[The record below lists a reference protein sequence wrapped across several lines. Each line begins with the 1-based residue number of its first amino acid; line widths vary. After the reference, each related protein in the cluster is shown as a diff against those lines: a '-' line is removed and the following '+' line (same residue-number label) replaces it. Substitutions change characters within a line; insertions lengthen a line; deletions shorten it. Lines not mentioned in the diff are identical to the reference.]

1 MQAAEREQVHLQ
13 SSGDQWLTAVT
24 AESDLID
31 QAGVQGPLQQGPA
44 LSTLSP
50 REMLRSVDPVDGQ
63 IVDPLHLQ
71 PSRIPCSWR
80 FPCWSDTPGSNLLV
94 ITQSPVGRC
103 GLFCRAW
110 PRKRSRGAA
119 GRRCFQVVDARLDG
133 GLQNLRHLIDRSKGT
148 HGAEAEQADGAASS
162 EGPSHSALPPASDD
176 SVSAS
181 RPLRWRTSAAG
192 LSSSTKRLKSP

>member
-1 MQAAEREQVHLQ
+1 MQAAEGEQVHLQ

-24 AESDLID
+24 VESDLID

-71 PSRIPCSWR
+71 PLENSLQLA
-80 FPCWSDTPGSNLLV
+80 FPLLERHPGK
-94 ITQSPVGRC
+94 QFARDHPVTGGSMRAVLQ
-103 GLFCRAW
+103 GLAQETL
-110 PRKRSRGAA
+110 RGAV

-192 LSSSTKRLKSP
+192 LSSSTKRLKSL